1 MIKSVNNI
9 VLEINIIIDS
19 LISVEDIII
28 NDFVDKL

>member
-19 LISVEDIII
+19 LISIEDIII